1 MEKER
6 KERKKEKKKKEE
18 KKKERKKNI
27 RKGERKRNS
36 TKQRARLFLSL
47 QLRRGVKLR
56 RRYFDAR
63 GEREGSWSAAI
74 KISFVL
80 PRTRLDIF
88 FLSPIIIYF
97 FSFFFFFFSL
107 SPLSPSL
114 SLFFPFR
121 FSPFSFYSRQI
132 NIPRGQGCI
141 TRAHAR
147 ARASTIHACV
157 HAGK

>member
-6 KERKKEKKKKEE
+6 KERKKEKKKKR

-97 FSFFFFFFSL
+97 FSFFFFFSL
-107 SPLSPSL
+107 SPLSPPPSP
-114 SLFFPFR
+114 FFFHFAFLPFR
-121 FSPFSFYSRQI
+121 FI
-132 NIPRGQGCI
+132 
-141 TRAHAR
+141 RA
-147 ARASTIHACV
+147 
-157 HAGK
+157 K